1 MNLENFLEDIKP
13 IAKLDEATEQ
23 DTEKLIKNLDSL
35 RLNMA
40 IKNKDR
46 ISAHMKQ
53 LAQSVRGTVKAVILK
68 GAVSAFKNSRTEA
81 VDLRKKLDSQIDDY
95 VKKTV
100 DLLTKA
106 EDETEAE
113 RKIDRNDAKFRNIFD
128 KFTDMI
134 VGSYKEVNVEIV
146 KRNTVGI
153 NANKLESKEEQAY
166 AELADNIIEYYVS
179 ELLKLR
185 AVLSTFQTFLARVRK
200 KTGEEYDSVLMR
212 KFPPMFKSYLKGK
225 FGLEVGKYLVAH
237 VDKWYSSTND
247 RKEEFA
253 KFENMINDLLGV
265 R

>member
-1 MNLENFLEDIKP
+1 MNLDNFLEDIKP
-13 IAKLDEATEQ
+13 IARLDEATEQ
-23 DTEKLIKNLDSL
+23 DTEKLIKNLDSI

-40 IKNKDR
+40 LKNKDR

-53 LAQSVRGTVKAVILK
+53 LATSVRGTVKSVILR
-68 GAVSAFKNSRTEA
+68 GAVSAFKNSRDEA
-81 VDLRKKLDSQIDDY
+81 VELRKKLDSQIDDY
-95 VKKTV
+95 VDRTV
-100 DLLTKA
+100 SLLSKS
-106 EDETEAE
+106 ENESEAE

-134 VGSYKEVNVEIV
+134 IGNYKEVNVEIV
-146 KRNTVGI
+146 KRNTIGI
-153 NANKLESKEEQAY
+153 NANKLESNEEKTY
-166 AELADNIIEYYVS
+166 VELADNIIEYYVS
-179 ELLKLR
+179 ELLKIR
-185 AVLSTFQTFLARVRK
+185 AILSTFQTFLARVRK
-200 KTGEEYDSVLMR
+200 KTDDEYDSVLMK

-225 FGLEVGKYLVAH
+225 FGIEVGKYLVAH